1 MDSVFKNI
9 KIFPENMLKNLEI
22 SKGLPMAESLM
33 TTLISKGMG
42 RGEAHELMRK
52 TSLNAVKQNKTL
64 KEVFIS
70 ENKKL
75 KILTEKEIND
85 SLEPENYLGATKK
98 IIEKVIKKLE
108 R

>member
-1 MDSVFKNI
+1 
-9 KIFPENMLKNLEI
+9 
-22 SKGLPMAESLM
+22 MAESLM

-52 TSLNAVKQNKTL
+52 IALKAVKERKTL
-64 KEVFIS
+64 KEIFIV

-75 KILTEKEIND
+75 KLLSEKEINYA
-85 SLEPENYLGATKK
+85 LKIENYLGVTEQ
-98 IIEKVIKKLE
+98 IIDRVVKKLK